1 MISTI
6 RTWIYRI
13 QNFEKREYTIE
24 VLSRNQ
30 EELLVDA
37 ERKRKHISKLREE
50 KKTLQDE
57 MKRLV
62 SLLSG
67 DTWKEWDN
75 MMEAIEAYQQTK
87 YLKEHAEDFLMIMT
101 QNAPEVAAQE
111 LFEYFEL
118 EVPDSTNI
126 EIETAKKLY
135 DLWNMAGSET
145 ALFPDVDFEDL
156 DEKQKQF
163 FIQEVYK
170 LWNR

>member
-1 MISTI
+1 MIKL
-6 RTWIYRI
+6 
-13 QNFEKREYTIE
+13 EK
-24 VLSRNQ
+24 S
-30 EELLVDA
+30 D
-37 ERKRKHISKLREE
+37 RKNKNLMGQVSDLRKQHKN
-50 KKTLQDE
+50 LQDE

-67 DTWKEWDN
+67 GTWNEWDN
-75 MMEAIEAYQQTK
+75 MMEAIEAFQQEK
-87 YLKEHAEDFLMIMT
+87 YLKEHAEDFLTIMT

-135 DLWNMAGSET
+135 DLWCRAWWDGLELMW
-145 ALFPDVDFEDL
+145 VDTFEEL
-156 DEKQKQF
+156 KEEQKQF

>member
-1 MISTI
+1 
-6 RTWIYRI
+6 
-13 QNFEKREYTIE
+13 
-24 VLSRNQ
+24 
-30 EELLVDA
+30 
-37 ERKRKHISKLREE
+37 
-50 KKTLQDE
+50 
-57 MKRLV
+57 
-62 SLLSG
+62 
-67 DTWKEWDN
+67 

>member
-67 DTWKEWDN
+67 DTWKE
-75 MMEAIEAYQQTK
+75 
-87 YLKEHAEDFLMIMT
+87 
-101 QNAPEVAAQE
+101 
-111 LFEYFEL
+111 
-118 EVPDSTNI
+118 
-126 EIETAKKLY
+126 
-135 DLWNMAGSET
+135 
-145 ALFPDVDFEDL
+145 
-156 DEKQKQF
+156 
-163 FIQEVYK
+163 
-170 LWNR
+170 